1 MSFRIDLDDV
11 IKQVGLT
18 PLGKAL
24 ITGGKLVLRQNVSY
38 KHCEIRVVFILTFEH
53 QNIVTSAEYMIEDI
67 VYSYIEELSIP
78 EFERTLNENLRECCN
93 NLVGSQ
99 LERE

>member
-1 MSFRIDLDDV
+1 VSFHIDLDDV
-11 IKQVGLT
+11 IRQLGLT

-24 ITGGKLVLRQNVSY
+24 MTGGKLVLRQNVSY
-38 KHCEIRVVFILTFEH
+38 KHCEIKVVFVVTFEH
-53 QNIVTSAEYMIEDI
+53 QNIITSAEYMIEDI

-78 EFERTLNENLRECCN
+78 EFERILNEKLRECCN

-99 LERE
+99 LEQE